1 MTSDTQSLKKTPK
14 SRTTK
19 MLTRDQFEA
28 VISKAW
34 NRVASQSYR
43 YNHATLDGEDA
54 TQNAAIQLYTRFE
67 AGELANLTEGEL
79 VKLFFENARRY
90 NSRAFRKEATLKR
103 GGAKTVAMSVLD
115 SDEGRQFE
123 AGERSRH
130 EAAVDSL
137 ELIKLVYGEDMW
149 LAEGLMAGESINE
162 MGSRRAGGLGVTA
175 IKVRQR
181 AAVARAQEILG

>member
-1 MTSDTQSLKKTPK
+1 
-14 SRTTK
+14 

-34 NRVASQSYR
+34 NRVANQSYR
-43 YNHATLDGEDA
+43 YNHATLGGEDA
-54 TQNAAIQLYTRFE
+54 AQNAAIQLYARFS
-67 AGELANLTEGEL
+67 AGELDNVTEDEL

-90 NSRAFRKEATLKR
+90 NARAYRKEATLKR
-103 GGAKTVAMSVLD
+103 GGAKTVALSMLD
-115 SDEGRQFE
+115 SDEGRQFDV
-123 AGERSRH
+123 GTRSSH
-130 EAAVDSL
+130 ELAVDSL
-137 ELIKLVYGEDMW
+137 DSLKLVYGDDMW